1 MTEAAPTT
9 MPRASVLRRVI
20 VGVIIVSFGLAAL
33 GGIVVLLGASLGD
46 PAWKVLATTAIVGA
60 FSVAVLCCA
69 ALLGRRLQTVGI
81 IGAVVSVLAA
91 ALSIVAVWWQPDF
104 RAELYWDLLWTFIAA
119 SVALSFASLL
129 LLLAD
134 RRQRAVRVGL
144 VVTLALFALLF
155 ALVVYPIW
163 VNLSGGEA
171 YSRAVGITAIL
182 AALGAIVVP
191 VLSLLLR
198 DRQVVADQATGPLS
212 ASTIAQLET
221 EAARRGVTPDELVAD
236 LLRTGD
242 ASASGA
248 AEP

>member
-1 MTEAAPTT
+1 MTESTAAAR
-9 MPRASVLRRVI
+9 PRASVLRRAI

-69 ALLGRRLQTVGI
+69 ALLGRRLQTVGVV
-81 IGAVVSVLAA
+81 GATVSVLAA
-91 ALSIVAVWWQPDF
+91 ALSVVAVWWQPDW
-104 RAELYWDLLWTFIAA
+104 RAEIFWDLLWTLIAA
-119 SVALSFASLL
+119 SVALSFGSLL

-144 VVTLALFALLF
+144 LVTLALFALLF

-163 VNLSGGEA
+163 TNMSGGDA

-182 AALGAIVVP
+182 AALGAVVVP
-191 VLSLLLR
+191 VLSLLMR
-198 DRQVVADQATGPLS
+198 EPAAGAEHADGRLS
-212 ASTIAQLET
+212 PSTIALLET

-236 LLRTGD
+236 LIRPGD

-248 AEP
+248 PGP